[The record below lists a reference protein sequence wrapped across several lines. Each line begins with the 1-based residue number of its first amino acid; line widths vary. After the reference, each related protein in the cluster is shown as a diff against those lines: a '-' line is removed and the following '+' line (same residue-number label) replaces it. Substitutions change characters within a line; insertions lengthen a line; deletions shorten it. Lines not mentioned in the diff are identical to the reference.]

1 MKKRVLGWI
10 LASVLAVGTLSGCG
24 AGNET
29 GNGAASETAGGN
41 TADSNDTAGDN
52 STTAGDNNS
61 AGAESSANAT
71 TAEGI
76 AEQIYFPE
84 LPTGSEEAEVYVEA
98 IPGLSE
104 DFIKG
109 VDISI
114 LPAEEASGVKYY
126 DAEGNEQD
134 LFKILAD
141 AGVNYI
147 RVRVWN
153 DPFDENGNGYG
164 GGNCNAETAAE
175 LGRRAA
181 QYGMKLNVD
190 FHYSDF
196 WADPNKQM
204 CPKAWEGLTGSEKAD
219 ALYEYT
225 KESLTTILDA
235 GADVGMVQIGNEINN
250 GLAGETSQRVM
261 INLLKKGSEAVREIA
276 AQYNRDIKIAV
287 HFTNVDDPQ
296 GIRNKATWLTNAKL
310 DYDIFGFSYYYYW
323 HSDMENMKAV
333 LTETAETTGKDV
345 MILETA
351 WPWTGDDGDE
361 NGNSV
366 NAEDARDDSYQAS
379 VQSQATMTRDVMAAA
394 SEVGGLGVFYWEPA
408 WVPVGH
414 DYTTNSVIWEKYGSG
429 WASSY
434 ASDYDPNDAGKY
446 YGGSSWDNQAF
457 FDFDGHVLPSLDVF
471 KYVNYGATCETKLDF
486 LAQVDMI
493 AAIASPLE
501 VPETVMGV
509 MNNRAENRE
518 VPVTW
523 DEAALAAISTDEAG
537 EYVVKGAAED
547 GTETT
552 LTIKVKN
559 INLLQN
565 GGFDEDD
572 MSMWVVGDGST
583 STDVQTKPSDTK
595 SAPNAYHFWDT
606 TDQHFTLEQT
616 VTGLSAGTYAASAYF
631 QGGDVGDGAEVYL
644 YVQYGDEI
652 FRSEPVTL
660 DGWCNWKWP
669 VVNGIEVSDDATL
682 TVGISVTCASGGW
695 GTIDDIE
702 LYKTK

>member
-1 MKKRVLGWI
+1 MKKKVLGLI
-10 LASVLAVGTLSGCG
+10 LASMLAAGCLAGCG
-24 AGNET
+24 AGKDAGNAEPSAAAENPGTETATAEST
-29 GNGAASETAGGN
+29 GNESGAAGDTGAGEG
-41 TADSNDTAGDN
+41 
-52 STTAGDNNS
+52 
-61 AGAESSANAT
+61 
-71 TAEGI
+71 GI

-84 LPTGSEEAEVYVEA
+84 LPTGKEEAEVYVEA
-98 IPGLSE
+98 IDGLPE

-114 LPAEEASGVKYY
+114 LLAEEASGVKYY
-126 DAEGNEQD
+126 DAEGQEQD

-164 GGNCNAETAAE
+164 GGNCTAETAAE

-181 QYGMKLNVD
+181 QYGMKINVD

-196 WADPNKQM
+196 WADPSKQM
-204 CPKAWEGLTGSEKAD
+204 CPKAWESLSGSEKAD
-219 ALYEYT
+219 ALYEFT
-225 KESLTTILDA
+225 KESLKTILDA

-250 GLAGETSQRVM
+250 GMAGETSQRVI
-261 INLLKKGSEAVREIA
+261 INLLKSGSQAVRETA
-276 AQYNRDIKIAV
+276 AEYGRDIKVAV

-296 GIRNKATWLTNAKL
+296 GIRNKATWLTNGKL

-323 HSDMENMKAV
+323 HDDMENMKEV
-333 LTETAETTGKDV
+333 LAETAGTTGKEI

-351 WPWTGDDGDE
+351 WPWTGEDGDQ

-366 NAEDARDDSYQAS
+366 NAADARDDFYQAS
-379 VQSQATMTRDVMAAA
+379 VQSQATFMRDVMAAC

-414 DYTTNSVIWEKYGSG
+414 DYTTNSVLWEKYGSG

-434 ASDYDPNDAGKY
+434 ASDYDPDDAGRY

-457 FDFDGHVLPSLDVF
+457 FDFDGKVLPSLDVF
-471 KYVNYGATCETKLDF
+471 KFVNYGASCETKLDF
-486 LAQVDMI
+486 LAEVSLIQ
-493 AAIASPLE
+493 AIGEDLT
-501 VPETVMGV
+501 VPETVMGI

-518 VPVTW
+518 VRVTW
-523 DEAALAAISTDEAG
+523 DQAALDAISTDAAG
-537 EYVVKGAAED
+537 EYVVTGAAED

-552 LTIKVKN
+552 LTIQVKN
-559 INLLQN
+559 VNLLQN

-572 MSMWVVGDGST
+572 MSMWKVGEGST
-583 STDVQTKPSDTK
+583 STDVQTKASDAK
-595 SAPNAYHFWDT
+595 SGTNAYHFWDT
-606 TDQHFTLEQT
+606 VDQHFTLEQT

-631 QGGDVGDGAEVYL
+631 QGGDVGADAEVYL
-644 YVQYGDEI
+644 YVQVGDQI

-660 DGWCNWKWP
+660 DGWCSWKWP
-669 VVNGIEVSDDATL
+669 VINDISLSEGDEV
-682 TVGISVTCASGGW
+682 TVGVSVTCAAGGW